1 MSVGIDVGSNIS
13 WASILTHDH
22 NPFCKPIKI
31 DHQSIESLEY
41 FVSEIKK
48 AEELNSLKAKIYLES
63 TGIYHIPLFHYLK
76 KSGFE
81 VFILNPLITDSIKN
95 QGIRKVKNDKIDSKR
110 IAKAAYTNDLKT
122 SLIPTDVLLNV
133 RALVREY
140 HNITDIKTKH
150 INQLTKELS
159 LVFLG
164 YKHVFSNITGKTS
177 IAILRV
183 YKTQL

>member
-1 MSVGIDVGSNIS
+1 MIGVIIIYYFDFISVGIDVSSNIS
-13 WASILTHDH
+13 WASILTPDH

-95 QGIRKVKNDKIDSKR
+95 QGIRKVKNKKEKFIR
-110 IAKAAYTNDLKT
+110 QIE
-122 SLIPTDVLLNV
+122 LLETISCLLWY
-133 RALVREY
+133 RPMC
-140 HNITDIKTKH
+140 
-150 INQLTKELS
+150 
-159 LVFLG
+159 
-164 YKHVFSNITGKTS
+164 
-177 IAILRV
+177 
-183 YKTQL
+183 